1 MLKKK
6 LPLTLAIASALTVSG
21 VGAISHDFNQVANH
35 NQQHTGVAKPYQLQ
49 SQFDSQQRATF
60 QWFDAQQSQ
69 NHLNFVADKQ
79 QQIERAASH
88 HFASVASQHG
98 FINNGASQAK
108 VSTVHT
114 SANGP
119 IIMRYQQQ
127 VNGVDVFSSQIN
139 VVMDQNLRAVAS
151 SGTFA
156 PIVGE
161 AASLSS
167 LPGDAAKAS
176 VVAAFRDAG
185 VSISDSALTALGRR
199 GKFDEFEINQQQDA
213 IDSESWGLGKS
224 AAQFIY
230 FPKAKGVEPA
240 FMINLQ
246 RMVENETRSEMMG
259 YIVSAIDQRILH
271 KGKLEADHS
280 FRYRLY
286 AETESPFKP
295 YDSPT
300 TIEVSP
306 YPIGLDPQ
314 SYGDYQQHLHDS
326 NLVTIDHAGVS
337 TQDPWL
343 PESSNWAQGN
353 NVWAFVDK
361 VPPEGFNPVEDL
373 DNERIENGDYYL
385 MTSSA
390 GTFSYTYNYRAPASE
405 DNNVKAA
412 MTSMFYVNNFLHD
425 WFYDSGFDEQSGN
438 AQFDNYGRGGLDRD
452 PIEARVDFN
461 SANNASMA
469 TPPDGQ
475 VPIMRMYPWG
485 LYELGFEI
493 RGMLD
498 EYYSEDDATDANG
511 EKFFWVPSFGRS
523 VFGPSTFTIED
534 DKDTTDINENE
545 LVIAYDGE
553 GVDGQDLCEPAI
565 NAEELRGKTALIRR
579 GNCNF
584 FQKAL
589 HAQAAGATAYLMT
602 NHVKEG
608 QVNAAGNAGGTINM
622 ALGPNDDASDME
634 IPGVFLSY
642 EHAEPVY
649 LSMQAGEKVRIDVE
663 VETDQ
668 NHSAFDTSIV
678 AHEWGHYLTNR
689 LIHNA
694 WGLMQWQGASLGE
707 GWSDFVALMLMLK
720 EEDRHIVGNEQFAGH
735 IPMSTFVGRNLV
747 GNASFAEGIR
757 RYPYTTD
764 MNVNGLTLGHI
775 AFSAQLPDHQQG
787 AFHAEHPVPNNEVH
801 NAGEVWTAALWEVY
815 VALHNERSDLSF
827 DMVEKR
833 MKEYLVASLKIT
845 PYWPT
850 FTEARDALLA
860 VTAATDS
867 RDFDIMLTAFAKRG
881 FGLDAVAPDR
891 TDFLFDNVREGFATQ
906 YPSFVVDNVTADYQY
921 LGNSGFYCD
930 IDGSLDV
937 NETMQI
943 TLHLKN
949 LSNMPLTGVHA
960 VIDSISDIT
969 LSVDGVELTDGRL
982 PIQFNENNYGEVI
995 EFPFEVTL
1003 HSAEPLSTV
1012 RFDIRFDS
1020 DNADAIVPP
1029 VGTAW
1034 TSAETD
1040 IVKNEHQLTRFEDN
1054 TSSESDWTTTADNV
1068 SPAAYGNAVFPWVLD
1083 NGFGANTLG
1092 LRQGQMFWGAASPTR
1107 VLTSLQSPDVI
1118 VNESGDF
1125 AFEFF
1130 HIYEF
1135 EVAEYRA
1142 AGAPED
1148 APWTLEYWDGGVIE
1162 ISVNGGEWRDITE
1175 FNALMSDP
1183 YDAVIHGTFAKEVAE
1198 SQNPLGHR
1206 MGYAGQLPGGEDVRI
1221 VIPEG
1226 ELNGQSVRVRF
1237 AIGTDE
1243 QAPTAGWFI
1252 DDFVFENTQAPAFS
1266 AAVAE
1271 QHEACG
1277 NRVPMIRVDNRQRFV
1292 ERANG
1297 QQATISLSADVVDV
1311 DNDDVSVSWT
1321 QISGPSAQLLN
1332 ANSTQMSFVA
1342 PVINRNEE
1350 LMFEVTATD
1359 SHNNARSKEVI
1370 VSLID
1375 VNIAPTVQSINLTVT
1390 EGDRVELE
1398 ALAED
1403 GDFDALLFSW
1413 QQTNGD
1419 AVQMQGARTQVL
1431 SFNAPNVDDT
1441 QDFEF
1446 LVTVTDGS
1454 ASDTAIATVTVE
1466 PRESNVSS
1474 GGGLSWLSLLLLTL
1488 LARMRASKA
1497 QI

>member
-6 LPLTLAIASALTVSG
+6 LPLTLAISSAMTVFA
-21 VGAISHDFNQVANH
+21 VGAISHDFKQSVTSS
-35 NQQHTGVAKPYQLQ
+35 QQHAGVAKPYQMA
-49 SQFDSQQRATF
+49 SQFDSQQRATV
-60 QWFDAQQSQ
+60 QWFDNREKQ
-69 NHLNFVADKQ
+69 NQLNFVADKK
-79 QQIERAASH
+79 QQIEQAAAT
-88 HFASVASQHG
+88 HFARVASEHG

-108 VSTVHT
+108 VSTVH
-114 SANGP
+114 AGEHGP

-139 VVMDQNLRAVAS
+139 VVMDQNLNAIAS
-151 SGTFA
+151 TGTFA
-156 PIVGE
+156 PVVGE
-161 AASLSS
+161 AASLSA
-167 LPGDAAKAS
+167 LPGDAAKSS

-185 VSISDSALTALGRR
+185 VDVNHAGLTSLGRR
-199 GKFDEFEINQQQDA
+199 GKFDEFEINNQADLV
-213 IDSESWGLGKS
+213 DGKSWGLGKS

-230 FPKAKGVEPA
+230 YPMAKGVEPA

-246 RMVENETRSEMMG
+246 RVVENETRSEMMG
-259 YIVSAIDQRILH
+259 YIVSAVNQRILH

-295 YDSPT
+295 FDSPT

-306 YPIGLDPQ
+306 YPIGLDPH
-314 SYGDYQQHLHDS
+314 SYGDYQQHLRDS
-326 NLVTIDHAGVS
+326 NLVSIDHAGVS

-343 PESSNWAQGN
+343 PAGSQLAQGN

-361 VPPEGFNPVEDL
+361 VPPEGFDPVEDL
-373 DNERIENGDYYL
+373 ENERIENGDYYL

-390 GTFSYTYNYRAPASE
+390 GTFSYPYNYRAPASE
-405 DNNVKAA
+405 DSNVKAA

-425 WFYDSGFDEQSGN
+425 WFYDSGFDEKAGN
-438 AQFDNYGRGGLDRD
+438 AQYDNYGRGGLQRD
-452 PIEARVDFN
+452 PLEARVDFN

-485 LYELGFEI
+485 MYELGFEI

-498 EYYSEDDATDANG
+498 EFYTEDDATDDNG
-511 EKFFWVPSFGRS
+511 EKFFWVPRFGRS

-534 DKDTTDINENE
+534 DKDTADIIENE

-565 NAEELRGKTALIRR
+565 NPEQLRGKTAVIRR

-584 FQKAL
+584 FQKAFY
-589 HAQAAGATAYLMT
+589 AQAAGATAYLMT

-608 QVNAAGNAGGTINM
+608 EVNAAGNAGGTINM
-622 ALGPNDDASDME
+622 ALGPNDDGSDME

-649 LSMQAGEKVRIDVE
+649 LSIDAGETVRIDVE

-707 GWSDFVALMLMLK
+707 GWSDFIALMLMLR
-720 EEDRHIVGNEQFAGH
+720 EDDRNLVGNEQFAGH
-735 IPMSTFVGRNLV
+735 IPMSTFVGRNLI

-757 RYPYTTD
+757 RFPYTTD

-775 AFSAQLPDHQQG
+775 AFSAELPDHEQG
-787 AFHAEHPVPNNEVH
+787 SFHAEHPVPNNEVH

-815 VALHNERSDLSF
+815 IALHNERSDLNF

-860 VTAATDS
+860 VTAATDL
-867 RDFDIMLTAFAKRG
+867 RDFDIMLKAFAKRG
-881 FGLDAVAPDR
+881 FGLDAVSPDR

-906 YPSFVVDNVTADYQY
+906 FPSFVVDNVTADYQY

-930 IDGSLDV
+930 IDESLDV

-943 TLHLKN
+943 SLHLKN
-949 LSNMPLTGVHA
+949 LSNMPLTGIYA
-960 VIDSISDIT
+960 VIDTISDVT
-969 LSVDGVELTDGRL
+969 LAVDGVELVDGRL
-982 PIQFNENNYGEVI
+982 PLAFHANQYGEII

-1003 HSAEPLSTV
+1003 HSADPLSTV
-1012 RFDIRFDS
+1012 RFDISFES
-1020 DNADAIVPP
+1020 DNPEAIIPP
-1029 VGTAW
+1029 IGTAW
-1034 TSAETD
+1034 TSSQTD
-1040 IVKNEHQLTRFEDN
+1040 IIRNQNELTRFDDN
-1054 TSSESDWTTTADNV
+1054 TATYADWKTTAENV

-1092 LRQGQMFWGAASPTR
+1092 IRQGQMFWGAASPTR
-1107 VLTSLQSPDVI
+1107 VLTTLESPEVT
-1118 VNESGDF
+1118 VNDSGDF

-1130 HIYEF
+1130 HVYEF
-1135 EVAEYRA
+1135 EVAEYRV

-1162 ISVNGGEWRDITE
+1162 LSVDGGEWQDITE
-1175 FNALMSDP
+1175 FNAIMSDP
-1183 YDAVIHGTFAKEVAE
+1183 YDAVIHGTFERKIAE
-1198 SQNPLGHR
+1198 SQNPLGYR

-1226 ELNGQSVRVRF
+1226 ILNGKNVRVRF

-1252 DDFVFENTQAPAFS
+1252 DDFAFENTTAPAFS
-1266 AAVAE
+1266 AALAE
-1271 QHEACG
+1271 QQEACG
-1277 NRVPMIRVDNRQRFV
+1277 NRVPMINVENRQSFV
-1292 ERANG
+1292 ERTNG
-1297 QQATISLSADVVDV
+1297 QQASINLTANVSDV
-1311 DNDDVSVSWT
+1311 DGDDFQVSWQ
-1321 QISGPSAQLLN
+1321 QISGPDVELNN
-1332 ANSTQMSFVA
+1332 ANSTQVSFIA

-1350 LMFEVTATD
+1350 LRFEVTATD
-1359 SHNNARSKEVI
+1359 THNNSRSKEVI
-1370 VSLID
+1370 VSLLD
-1375 VNIAPTVQSINLTVT
+1375 VNIAPTVESINLTVT
-1390 EGDRVELE
+1390 EGDHVRVE
-1398 ALAED
+1398 AVAED
-1403 GDFDALLFSW
+1403 GDMDALLYSW
-1413 QQTNGD
+1413 QQIGGD
-1419 AVQMQGARTQVL
+1419 TVQMQGARTQVL

-1441 QDFEF
+1441 QTFEF
-1446 LVTVTDGS
+1446 SITVTDGS
-1454 ASDTAIATVTVE
+1454 DSATASAMVTVE

-1474 GGGLSWLSLLLLTL
+1474 GGSFGWLTIFLLPLV
-1488 LARMRASKA
+1488 ARLRATKV
-1497 QI
+1497 QF